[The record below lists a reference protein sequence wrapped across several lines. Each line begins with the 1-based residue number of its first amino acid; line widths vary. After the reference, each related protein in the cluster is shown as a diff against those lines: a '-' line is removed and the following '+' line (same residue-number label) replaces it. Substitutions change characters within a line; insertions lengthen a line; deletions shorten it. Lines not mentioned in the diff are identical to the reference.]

1 MKQNPCSCC
10 KERNRIPT
18 SKRGLCS
25 RCEEIVKVIDYLVA
39 QEQEALDK
47 AKHRPH
53 GLVLPSDVRQGG

>member
-1 MKQNPCSCC
+1 MKYNPCVCC

-18 SKRGLCS
+18 SKRGLCA
-25 RCEEIVKVIDYLVA
+25 RCAEIVVVIDYLVA

-53 GLVLPSDVRQGG
+53 GLILPSDIKTRG